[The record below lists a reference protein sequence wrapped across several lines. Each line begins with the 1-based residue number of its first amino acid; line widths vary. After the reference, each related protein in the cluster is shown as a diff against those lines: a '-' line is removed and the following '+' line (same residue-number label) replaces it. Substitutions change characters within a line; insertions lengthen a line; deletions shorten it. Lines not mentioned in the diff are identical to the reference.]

1 MKKKIFMLSLVAC
14 LVVLSIAGTSLA
26 YFTDTDS
33 KTNVFTSGNVDIKL
47 EYNESDTRIYPGQTY
62 IKDAIITNIGTEDA
76 FVGIIIDV
84 AVDKTTFSASAIA
97 AIFTVP
103 GNNTVKCVETTN
115 GYAIFAVAGAPVA
128 KAGSAEGTTTTISV
142 KMAIPEEWTSE
153 QTAKFTSNSPVV
165 TVTAYGVQ
173 TVGFSTATEALTTAF
188 DAWESYPTTANQ

>member
-1 MKKKIFMLSLVAC
+1 MKKKIFMLTVVAC

-33 KTNVFTSGNVDIKL
+33 KTNFFTSGNVDITL
-47 EYNESDTRIYPGQTY
+47 DYAESETRVYPGQTY
-62 IKDAIITNIGTEDA
+62 TKDAVITNVGTEDA

-84 AVDKTTFSASAIA
+84 TVDKNTFSASEIA

-103 GNNTVKCVETTN
+103 GNDTVKCVETDT

-128 KAGSAEGTTTTISV
+128 KAGSASGTTTTVSIQ
-142 KMAIPEEWTSE
+142 MAIPAEWTST
-153 QTAKFTSNSPVV
+153 QTTAFTSNRPVV

-173 TVGFSTATEALTTAF
+173 TVGFSNATEALTTAF
-188 DAWESYPTTANQ
+188 DAWAGY

>member
-33 KTNVFTSGNVDIKL
+33 KTNVFTSGNVDITL
-47 EYNESDTRIYPGQTY
+47 TYDESDTRVYPGQTY
-62 IKDAIITNIGTEDA
+62 TKDAVITNVGTEDA

-84 AVDKTTFSASAIA
+84 AVDKTAFSASEIA
-97 AIFTVP
+97 DIFTVP
-103 GNNTVKCVETTN
+103 GNGTVKCVETDT

-128 KAGSAEGTTTTISV
+128 KAGSADGTTTTVSV
-142 KMAIPEEWTSE
+142 QMAIPTGWTSE
-153 QTAKFTSNSPVV
+153 KTAKFTSKSPVV

-173 TVGFSTATEALTTAF
+173 TVGFSNATEALTAAF
-188 DAWESYPTTANQ
+188 DDWAGYLTN